1 LNRTII
7 NAKNVLFYP
16 LIIKKQALWL
26 EYMYKYNLKKRIL
39 YLIVGILV
47 FLIFFTIGT
56 SVSFEKST
64 SELLKEQFQNK
75 IKNIDNIGIFANN
88 FLISIL
94 MFIPGIGIA
103 FGLFS
108 GFSTGNIFM
117 IITQDLPTQ
126 IPPLLV
132 FLTIFGMMELISYGI
147 AISRSYLL
155 LIHILKRTNIKENLI
170 HTGIEIGIVAIIL
183 FFSAIIEWNLIR
195 QSGGVDFVQ

>member
-1 LNRTII
+1 M
-7 NAKNVLFYP
+7 
-16 LIIKKQALWL
+16 IIKKQALWL
-26 EYMYKYNLKKRIL
+26 EYMYKYNFKKRIL
-39 YLIVGILV
+39 CLIVGILV

-94 MFIPGIGIA
+94 MFIPGIGIV

-155 LIHILKRTNIKENLI
+155 LIHILKRTNFKENLI

-183 FFSAIIEWNLIR
+183 FFSAIIEWNLIK

>member
-1 LNRTII
+1 M
-7 NAKNVLFYP
+7 FYP

-117 IITQDLPTQ
+117 IITQDLPIQ

>member
-1 LNRTII
+1 M
-7 NAKNVLFYP
+7 FYP

-26 EYMYKYNLKKRIL
+26 EYMYKYNFKKRIL

-56 SVSFEKST
+56 SISFDKST

-117 IITQDLPTQ
+117 IITQDLPIQ

-147 AISRSYLL
+147 AISRSYLM
-155 LIHILKRTNIKENLI
+155 LIQILKRTNIKENLI

>member
-1 LNRTII
+1 M
-7 NAKNVLFYP
+7 FYP
-16 LIIKKQALWL
+16 LIIKRQALWL

-39 YLIVGILV
+39 YLIAGILV
-47 FLIFFTIGT
+47 FLIFFAIGT

-117 IITQDLPTQ
+117 IITQDLPIQ

-183 FFSAIIEWNLIR
+183 FFGAIIEWNLIR

>member
-1 LNRTII
+1 MNRTII

-26 EYMYKYNLKKRIL
+26 EYMYKYNFKKRIL

-56 SVSFEKST
+56 SVSFDKST

-117 IITQDLPTQ
+117 IITQDLPIQ

-155 LIHILKRTNIKENLI
+155 LIHIMKRTNIKENLI

-183 FFSAIIEWNLIR
+183 FFSAIIEWNLIK
-195 QSGGVDFVQ
+195 QSGGVDFAQ

>member
-1 LNRTII
+1 M
-7 NAKNVLFYP
+7 
-16 LIIKKQALWL
+16 WL
-26 EYMYKYNLKKRIL
+26 EYMYKYNFKKRIL

-117 IITQDLPTQ
+117 IITQDLPIQ
-126 IPPLLV
+126 IPPLFV
-132 FLTIFGMMELISYGI
+132 FLTIFGMMELVSYGI

-170 HTGIEIGIVAIIL
+170 HTSLEIAIVAIIL
-183 FFSAIIEWNLIR
+183 FFSAIIEWDLIK

>member
-1 LNRTII
+1 
-7 NAKNVLFYP
+7 LFYP

-26 EYMYKYNLKKRIL
+26 EYMYKYNFKKRIL

-56 SVSFEKST
+56 SVSFDKST

-117 IITQDLPTQ
+117 IITQDLPIQ

-147 AISRSYLL
+147 AISRSYLM
-155 LIHILKRTNIKENLI
+155 LIQILKRTNIKENLI